1 MSKKNI
7 SDVLSDCHQLVA
19 ELRQKLKTK
28 CQDVLNLRKEVDRIT
43 EELQLC
49 ELRYN
54 HLKNKIDEAET
65 LKSSSEK
72 LLSSVQGKLE
82 KSEEDR
88 AEILRKA
95 QKISE
100 NEITITTEKMQ
111 RSLENKETA
120 AFNKIKQ
127 AKNDAINQIKKEAT
141 EIAIE
146 TVKKVIIENLDI
158 QKQENINLL
167 KLRNSIKKLEN
178 IN

>member
-1 MSKKNI
+1 MFDATFWVAISFVLFIILILYKN
-7 SDVLSDCHQLVA
+7 VP
-19 ELRQKLKTK
+19 KF
-28 CQDVLNLRKEVDRIT
+28 VLNQIDIKISE
-43 EELQLC
+43 
-49 ELRYN
+49 
-54 HLKNKIDEAET
+54 LKNKIDEAEN

-72 LLSSVQGKLE
+72 LLSNVQEKLE
-82 KSEEDR
+82 KSEKDR
-88 AEILRKA
+88 TEILRKA

-100 NEITITTEKMQ
+100 DEIAITTEKMQ
-111 RSLENKETA
+111 RSLENKEIA

-127 AKNDAINQIKKEAT
+127 AKNDAISQIKKEAT

>member
-1 MSKKNI
+1 MFDATFWVAISFVLFIILILYKN
-7 SDVLSDCHQLVA
+7 VP
-19 ELRQKLKTK
+19 KF
-28 CQDVLNLRKEVDRIT
+28 VLNQIDIKISE
-43 EELQLC
+43 
-49 ELRYN
+49 
-54 HLKNKIDEAET
+54 LKNKIDEAEN

-72 LLSSVQGKLE
+72 LLSNVQGKLE
-82 KSEEDR
+82 KSEKDR

-100 NEITITTEKMQ
+100 NEIAITTEKMQ

-127 AKNDAINQIKKEAT
+127 AKNDAISQIKKEAT

-158 QKQENINLL
+158 KKQEDINLL
-167 KLRNSIKKLEN
+167 KLKNSIKKLEN
-178 IN
+178 TN

>member
-1 MSKKNI
+1 MFDATFWVAISFVLFIILILYKN
-7 SDVLSDCHQLVA
+7 VP
-19 ELRQKLKTK
+19 KF
-28 CQDVLNLRKEVDRIT
+28 VLNQIDIKIS
-43 EELQLC
+43 EL
-49 ELRYN
+49 
-54 HLKNKIDEAET
+54 KSKIDEAEN

-72 LLSSVQGKLE
+72 LLSNVQGKLE
-82 KSEEDR
+82 KSEKDR
-88 AEILRKA
+88 TEILRKA

-100 NEITITTEKMQ
+100 DEIAITTEKLQ

-158 QKQENINLL
+158 KKQEEINFL
-167 KLRNSIKKLEN
+167 KLKKSIKKLEN
-178 IN
+178 TN

>member
-1 MSKKNI
+1 MFDATFWVAISFVLFIILILYKN
-7 SDVLSDCHQLVA
+7 VP
-19 ELRQKLKTK
+19 KF
-28 CQDVLNLRKEVDRIT
+28 VLNQIDIKIS
-43 EELQLC
+43 EL
-49 ELRYN
+49 
-54 HLKNKIDEAET
+54 KSKIDEAEN

-72 LLSSVQGKLE
+72 LLSNVQGKLE
-82 KSEEDR
+82 KSEKDR
-88 AEILRKA
+88 TEILRKA

-100 NEITITTEKMQ
+100 DEIAITTEKLQ

-158 QKQENINLL
+158 KKQEEINFL
-167 KLRNSIKKLEN
+167 KLKNSIKKLEN
-178 IN
+178 TN

>member
-1 MSKKNI
+1 MFDATFWVAISFVLFVILILYKK
-7 SDVLSDCHQLVA
+7 VP
-19 ELRQKLKTK
+19 KF
-28 CQDVLNLRKEVDRIT
+28 VLNQIDIKISE
-43 EELQLC
+43 
-49 ELRYN
+49 
-54 HLKNKIDEAET
+54 LKNKINEAEN

-72 LLSSVQGKLE
+72 LLSNAQGKLE
-82 KSEEDR
+82 KSEKDR

-167 KLRNSIKKLEN
+167 KLKNSIKKLEN

>member
-1 MSKKNI
+1 MFDATFWVAISFVLFIILILYKK
-7 SDVLSDCHQLVA
+7 VP
-19 ELRQKLKTK
+19 KF
-28 CQDVLNLRKEVDRIT
+28 VLNQIDIKISE
-43 EELQLC
+43 
-49 ELRYN
+49 
-54 HLKNKIDEAET
+54 LKNKIDEAEN

-72 LLSSVQGKLE
+72 LLSNVQGKLE
-82 KSEEDR
+82 KSEKDR

-100 NEITITTEKMQ
+100 NEIAITKEKMQ

-127 AKNDAINQIKKEAT
+127 AKNDAISQIKKEAT

-158 QKQENINLL
+158 KKQENINLL
-167 KLRNSIKKLEN
+167 KLKNSIKKLEN
-178 IN
+178 TN